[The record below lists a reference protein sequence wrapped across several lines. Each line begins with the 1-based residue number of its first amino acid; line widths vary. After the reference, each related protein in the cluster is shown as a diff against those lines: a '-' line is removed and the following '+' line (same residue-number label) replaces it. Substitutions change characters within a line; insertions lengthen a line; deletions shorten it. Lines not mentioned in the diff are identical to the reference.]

1 VASHD
6 PAVQLQN
13 LPLQHPQLDAE
24 SSDTGARD
32 LGQPFVARIGNDPEQ
47 FIDTMASDRGDDL
60 QPTADD
66 TLPSPSRA
74 IAYPGGQ
81 REVAK
86 MGEFCSNCVGY

>member
-1 VASHD
+1 MPSHD

-13 LPLQHPQLDAE
+13 LPLQQLDAE
-24 SSDTGARD
+24 SSDTGTRH
-32 LGQPFVARIGNDPEQ
+32 LGSRSSQGSVTTPEQ

-66 TLPSPSRA
+66 TLPSPSQA
-74 IAYPGGQ
+74 IAYPEGQ

-86 MGEFCSNCVGY
+86 VGELCVDY